1 MSLRMEYRSVSFTE
15 LSSLKEHRY
24 VVKPD
29 FWIYDWLKIA
39 FNECEQTDYS
49 TDSAPLRG
57 KTSHRTWQILLWVE
71 GECANDEVMRVIEV
85 NPLTKWRN
93 VN

>member
-1 MSLRMEYRSVSFTE
+1 MSLRMEYRSVSF
-15 LSSLKEHRY
+15 SKEHRY

-49 TDSAPLRG
+49 TNFNRWFSTVTL
-57 KTSHRTWQILLWVE
+57 K
-71 GECANDEVMRVIEV
+71 
-85 NPLTKWRN
+85 N
-93 VN
+93 VP

>member
-49 TDSAPLRG
+49 TNFNR
-57 KTSHRTWQILLWVE
+57 
-71 GECANDEVMRVIEV
+71 
-85 NPLTKWRN
+85 
-93 VN
+93 